1 MDLESTRGQVRGIA
15 LEILELDAAELPADA
30 DFYEVGG
37 DSLALLELITKV
49 EKEFGVRFDDEVANS
64 LRSVEDIVRE
74 LHAAA

>member
-1 MDLESTRGQVRGIA
+1 MELESTRGQVRGIA
-15 LEILELDAAELPADA
+15 LEILELDDAELPADA

-49 EKEFGVRFDDEVANS
+49 EKHFGVRFEDDVANS